1 MIPKSGY
8 RFSGKIMLKLNRRT
22 AWHFVMP
29 GCCVESA
36 AGVRAAEKRKETS
49 VSANP
54 E

>member
-1 MIPKSGY
+1 LSC
-8 RFSGKIMLKLNRRT
+8 R
-22 AWHFVMP
+22 AP
-29 GCCVESA
+29 GVESA